1 MTGLELIVT
10 ALAAGAS
17 AGVSGAATQAVQDS
31 YIGLKALV
39 LRALQ
44 GRGDVTAEIETLD
57 AEQAAPG
64 VWRTRIGA
72 VVTASGAAD
81 DETVLAAARGLLEAV
96 EKARLGGYRVEIHSS
111 QGLQVGDHN
120 QQTNHFG

>member
-31 YIGLKALV
+31 YAQLKAL
-39 LRALQ
+39 LGRALK
-44 GRGDVTAEIETLD
+44 RGEIETLE

-64 VWRTRIGA
+64 VWRAKLEGPVTEAGA
-72 VVTASGAAD
+72 D
-81 DETVLAAARGLLEAV
+81 RDEQVLAAARDLLDAV
-96 EKARLGGYRVEIHSS
+96 APGRYQVQITDSRGV
-111 QGLQVGDHN
+111 QVGDHN
-120 QQTNHFG
+120 HQTNHFG